1 MSYRSSIETFGVQD
15 LPDYIYYN
23 AEIINNT
30 SQDSTT
36 ANVSTPDPPIRFNET
51 RDASLVKDTSQ
62 YHFSIIRFT
71 MNGPGRDLPLF
82 IPTVQVGQADP
93 NLTIYS
99 VAITYAQSWNTSLGV
114 RSFSITP
121 NPNFAIYQSET
132 QNATLA
138 PTPNNPTTVQDLSSR
153 YYWVNTYE
161 HWVSIMNT
169 AIATA
174 WANVR
179 TAFALAW
186 TAAGLVA
193 PANPFPYPTLDEWL
207 GFVNPPYIVYSASSQ
222 LMSIYADS
230 DAYGERL
237 QTFLPIPY
245 VAGPPGVCGQATTP
259 LCRLFFNSN
268 TQGLFANFP
277 NILWNSPTIPAIT
290 YEGTTYPALG
300 AVPNGYTYQ
309 ILFPNKQYQNVYDAR
324 NNAFVPTTPVQKAK
338 VFWINTQDFPSTDEL
353 WSPVASLVFTTTLLP
368 IRNEATGQPVV
379 LGSGNLGNTATSQS
393 AFTPIITDIAQDL
406 TVRGAAT
413 YKTFTYYTPSAEYR
427 MSDLSAS
434 RQDIRSIDIQ
444 VYWKYRLTNQ
454 LYPVQMYNQSS
465 VSIKCMFRHKSIN
478 SKGE

>member
-23 AEIINNT
+23 ADIINNT

-51 RDASLVKDTSQ
+51 RDSSLVKDTSQ

-82 IPTVQVGQADP
+82 IPTVQVGQANP

-99 VAITYAQSWNTSLGV
+99 VAIAYAQSWNTSLGV
-114 RSFSITP
+114 RAFSITST
-121 NPNFAIYQSET
+121 PNFAVYQSET

-138 PTPNNPTTVQDLSSR
+138 PTPNAPTTTQDLSSR
-153 YYWVNTYE
+153 YYWVMTYE
-161 HWVSIMNT
+161 HWVAIMNQTIIT
-169 AIATA
+169 AWTNVWNDFKTA
-174 WANVR
+174 WA
-179 TAFALAW
+179 T
-186 TAAGLVA
+186 AGLVA
-193 PANPFPYPTLDEWL
+193 PANPFPYPTLNEWL
-207 GFVNPPYIVYSASSQ
+207 GFVNAPYIVYSSSSQ
-222 LMSIYADS
+222 FMSIYGDS
-230 DAYGERL
+230 DAYGQRL
-237 QTFLPIPY
+237 LPFLSIPY
-245 VAGPPGVCGQATTP
+245 VAGPPGVCGQATAP

-309 ILFPNKQYQNVYDAR
+309 ILFPNKQFQNVYDAR
-324 NNAFVPTTPVQKAK
+324 NNTFVPSTPVQQQK

-353 WSPVASLVFTTTLLP
+353 WSPVSSLVFTTSLLP
-368 IRNEATGQPVV
+368 VRNEATGQPVV
-379 LGSGNLGNTATSQS
+379 LGTGNLGNTATSQS
-393 AFTPIITDIAQDL
+393 AFTPIITDIAEDL
-406 TVRGAAT
+406 TSRGAAT
-413 YKTFTYYTPSAEYR
+413 YKTFTYYNPTAEYR

-434 RQDIRSIDIQ
+434 RQDVRSIDIQ

-465 VSIKCMFRHKSIN
+465 VSIKCMFRHKSVK